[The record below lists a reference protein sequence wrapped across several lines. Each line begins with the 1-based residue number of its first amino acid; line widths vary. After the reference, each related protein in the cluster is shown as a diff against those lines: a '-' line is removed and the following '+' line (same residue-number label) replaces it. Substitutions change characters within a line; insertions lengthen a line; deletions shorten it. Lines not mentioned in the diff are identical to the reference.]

1 VTWTATGQATEPG
14 LPACPFTLN
23 GTATLSTPTTIAIPY
38 SGTTCFGPISGT
50 ETLTKQ

>member
-1 VTWTATGQATEPG
+1 MTWTATGQATEPG

-23 GTATLSTPTTIAIPY
+23 GTATLSTPTTISIPY
-38 SGTTCFGPISGT
+38 SGTICFGPISGT